1 MLLENKS
8 HVREDEEEV
17 ATLGSALITPTKS
30 EQGHNYNST
39 ASAVRPQSKQ
49 EEDKLSGGSG
59 QPKGFI
65 SQSEGGNYIEEQ
77 QQDEIW
83 NRYRRSTEGSQNE
96 ENLTQKSRSSKGRN
110 DIGNLNRVHSYQQ
123 SGVKS
128 GVKNSFVQSVESL
141 QQVKVLNNQVYE
153 KQSSIRSSRDLHN
166 SPKKNHLVEGSSQ
179 LDKES

>member
-1 MLLENKS
+1 MYNPCPLLDNFLEFGRKREEKKEKQQFLMLLENKS

-77 QQDEIW
+77 QQDEI
-83 NRYRRSTEGSQNE
+83 
-96 ENLTQKSRSSKGRN
+96 
-110 DIGNLNRVHSYQQ
+110 
-123 SGVKS
+123 
-128 GVKNSFVQSVESL
+128 
-141 QQVKVLNNQVYE
+141 
-153 KQSSIRSSRDLHN
+153 
-166 SPKKNHLVEGSSQ
+166 
-179 LDKES
+179 

>member
-8 HVREDEEEV
+8 HAREDEEEV

-30 EQGHNYNST
+30 EHGQNYNST

-77 QQDEIW
+77 QDEIR
-83 NRYRRSTEGSQNE
+83 NRYRRSTEWSQNE

-110 DIGNLNRVHSYQQ
+110 DIGNLNKVHSYQQ
-123 SGVKS
+123 SGVNS

-153 KQSSIRSSRDLHN
+153 KQSSISSSRDLQN
-166 SPKKNHLVEGSSQ
+166 SPKKNHLAEGSSQ